1 MRAKPDDVKKTPEW
15 WLKLLLRVFGAP
27 PLLAVVA
34 FVMPPSWMD
43 AVHQWLGMGTLPEK
57 PIVDYLARYAS
68 ALTVFYGVLLLVLA
82 TDVRRYAR
90 LITLQAIMIM
100 AFSGLG
106 AMFGM
111 RAGMPAWWMLNDVT
125 SCWLFCGA
133 MLWLQRRITPTQ
145 ADV

>member
-1 MRAKPDDVKKTPEW
+1 MKKTPEW
-15 WLKLLLRVFGAP
+15 WLKLLLRLFGAP

-34 FVMPPSWMD
+34 FVMPLSWMA
-43 AVHQWLGMGTLPEK
+43 AVHRWLGMGLLPER

-68 ALTVFYGVLLLVLA
+68 AFSVFYGVMLLVLA

-106 AMFGM
+106 AIFGI
-111 RAGMPAWWMLNDVT
+111 RAGMPAWWIINDVA

-133 MLWLQRRITPTQ
+133 MLWLQKRITPTQ
-145 ADV
+145 ANI